1 MPMARAESDLAAP
14 VGAEPA
20 DERRDRR
27 GRRSLAWASA
37 AFGLALAAYVADVA
51 THPINLTLGWFDLN
65 IYNHAGLITRHHP
78 GSLYTWHFLPGV
90 QYLYTPFAA
99 LGFAGGSLLPWSVL
113 KWLMTVASLAAMVL
127 TVWVTFGQLG
137 WQGRRRWTAVLGVSA
152 VALWTEPV
160 LRSVQVGQIELLLMA
175 LIAWDMCQPEHRKWK
190 GVGIGVA
197 AGIKLVPLIFIP
209 YLILAG
215 KLRQA
220 AVATAVFAAT
230 VVVGFVALP
239 HESVKWWLTGYFLH
253 AGNFSNTSL
262 GSLLN
267 QSMLALL
274 ERTPAGAGSVTAV
287 WVLFAAVIGC
297 LGLAA
302 AALLARSG
310 RPTAGWVTCALTG
323 VLISPISW
331 DNHWVW
337 IVPLLAVLADAGV
350 RTRGAARWGY
360 WGFGVAVAALFADWP
375 YHWSGKLA
383 FVPHGLVG
391 FYVGRHPMT
400 EIFHLHGIQLIS
412 WNLFVLGGVAMFA
425 FMVAFAARAWRGRR
439 SEAAA

>member
-1 MPMARAESDLAAP
+1 MVLAGPGVTRASGAGP
-14 VGAEPA
+14 VS
-20 DERRDRR
+20 RRR
-27 GRRSLAWASA
+27 GWALPVAAAACALSVAGYAADMAWHHS
-37 AFGLALAAYVADVA
+37 GVMLSWY
-51 THPINLTLGWFDLN
+51 DLN
-65 IYNHAGLITRHHP
+65 VYNHAGLIARNLP
-78 GSLYTWHFLPGV
+78 GRLYTWQLHPGIKFT
-90 QYLYTPFAA
+90 YTPFAA
-99 LGFAGGSLLPWSVL
+99 LLFAFGSLLPWAVL
-113 KWLMTVASLAAMVL
+113 KWLMTMASLAAL
-127 TVWVTFGQLG
+127 AGTVWLTLGALG
-137 WQGRRRWTAVLGVSA
+137 WRGRARATAMLALAA
-152 VALWTEPV
+152 VTLWMEPV
-160 LRSVQVGQIELLLMA
+160 QRALHLGQIELALMI
-175 LIAWDMCQPEHRKWK
+175 LIVWDLCQPDDRKWK
-190 GVGIGVA
+190 GIGIGVA

-230 VVVGFVALP
+230 VVIGFVALP

-253 AGNFSNTSL
+253 AGDFSNTSL

-267 QSMLALL
+267 QSVLALL
-274 ERTPAGAGSVTAV
+274 ERTPAGSGSVTAV

-302 AALLARSG
+302 GALLARSG

-350 RTRGAARWGY
+350 RARGAARWGY
-360 WGFGVAVAALFADWP
+360 WGFGVAVAAVFADWP
-375 YHWSGKLA
+375 YHWSGRLA

-412 WNLFVLGGVAMFA
+412 WNLFVLAGVAMFA

-439 SEAAA
+439 SEATA